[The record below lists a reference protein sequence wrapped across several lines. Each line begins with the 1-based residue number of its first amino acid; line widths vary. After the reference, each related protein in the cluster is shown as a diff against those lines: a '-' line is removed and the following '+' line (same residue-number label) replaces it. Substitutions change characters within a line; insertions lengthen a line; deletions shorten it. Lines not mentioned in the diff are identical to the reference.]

1 MGGVWVVRVI
11 LCEKPVVVGKR
22 QWMGGAYGVSG

>member
-1 MGGVWVVRVI
+1 MGGVCVVWVI
-11 LCEKPVVVGKR
+11 WCGKPVVVGKR